1 MNILRSISAWFIG
14 IVFMVILFPV
24 TFVVWLLV
32 LPFDK
37 NRSVIHSL
45 LVWQSI
51 LISNLLPIWR
61 LKISGR
67 EKALKEATYVIIS
80 NHQSLIDILLINN
93 VGLRFKWVSK
103 KENTRIPFLG
113 WYLRMADY
121 LVVDRSDD
129 ESKAEMLARAYG
141 HLKKGTSVMLFPEGT
156 RSGGKQ
162 PGYFKR
168 GAFELAIR
176 ANVPILPVVID
187 GTGGI
192 LPKHGLV
199 IRSKSDVLMHVLDP
213 VSPESFGTIIPEELA
228 ATFRELINAELTK
241 IRNQ

>member
-1 MNILRSISAWFIG
+1 
-14 IVFMVILFPV
+14 MVILFPV

-32 LPFDK
+32 LPFDRK
-37 NRSVIHSL
+37 RSVIHWL
-45 LVWQSI
+45 LVRQSI
-51 LISNLLPIWR
+51 LISHLLPVWR

-67 EKALKEATYVIIS
+67 EKASKEATYVIIS

-93 VGLRFKWVSK
+93 LGLRFKWVSK
-103 KENTRIPFLG
+103 IENTRVPFLG

-129 ESKAEMLARAYG
+129 DSKAEMLARAYA
-141 HLKKGTSVMLFPEGT
+141 HLKSGTSIMIFPEGT
-156 RSGGKQ
+156 RTGGLQSGF
-162 PGYFKR
+162 FKR

-176 ANVPILPVVID
+176 TQVPILPVIID

-199 IRSKSDVLMHVLDP
+199 IRNKSDVVMHVLDP
-213 VSPESFGTIIPEELA
+213 VFPGSFGTVIPEELA
-228 ATFRELINAELTK
+228 AKFRELINAELTK
-241 IRNQ
+241 IRNR